1 MSDEINNITPLFPE
15 ENSEPPKKHRLKNR
29 WLAFILVAL
38 VIIALLIVIL
48 LVNSTA
54 LDSVKRFFRYLG
66 VDSETY
72 GSISFEAYGNSS
84 YAVVDDS
91 FAVASQ
97 SGLAVYSESGSS
109 LLMLSGGLNRPLLV
123 TADDL
128 ALLYDLGGTRF
139 VLFNAD
145 GDVLFDLTAGGRIF
159 DADLCENG
167 TCAVLYEGSD
177 CHAVLEVYNKKGAK
191 LYAHRS
197 ETAFLNTCALSPDGS
212 LAVVT
217 TLGQEDISFLSTAR
231 VLTTA
236 KEGIRSTFSFATE
249 VICDIAFPDDET
261 ICAIGEDTVFFFNA
275 DGDLL
280 CEYYD
285 EEARLSAYCF
295 GGDFLLALYD
305 NYDMSEGYDLLRLSP
320 EGKVTASLHFD
331 EEPIDLSVNDR
342 YLCVLTDE
350 EVLVYDTDLT
360 LRSRTENDGYL
371 AALARHDGTALCI
384 GSSEAVLF
392 IP

>member
-1 MSDEINNITPLFPE
+1 MSDEVNNITPLFPE
-15 ENSEPPKKHRLKNR
+15 ENPKPPKKHRLKNR
-29 WLAFILVAL
+29 WLVFILVAL

-48 LVNSTA
+48 LSNSTA

-109 LLMLSGGLNRPLLV
+109 LLTLSGGLNRPLLV

-128 ALLYDLGGTRF
+128 SLLYDLGGTRF
-139 VLFNAD
+139 ALFNAD

-167 TCAVLYEGSD
+167 TCAVLYDGSD
-177 CHAVLEVYNKKGAK
+177 CHAVLEIYNKKGAK

-231 VLTTA
+231 VLPTT
-236 KEGIRSTFSFATE
+236 KEGVRATFSFSTE
-249 VICDIAFPDDET
+249 VICDVAFLGDET
-261 ICAIGEDTVFFFNA
+261 ICAIGEDTVFFFDA
-275 DGDLL
+275 DGTLL
-280 CEYYD
+280 CEYENENAQLAGYQ
-285 EEARLSAYCF
+285 F
-295 GGDFLLALYD
+295 GGDFLMALYD
-305 NYDMSEGYDLLRLSP
+305 NYDMSMGYDLVCLSS
-320 EGKVTASLHFD
+320 EGEETATLHLD
-331 EEPIDLSVNDR
+331 EEPSFLSLSER
-342 YLCVLTDE
+342 YICILMSD
-350 EVLVYDTDLT
+350 EVLIYDTDLS
-360 LRSRTENDGYL
+360 LRSRTENVGYL

-384 GSSEAVLF
+384 ASSEAVLF